1 MNRDRLVALLL
12 LAFSLGYGW
21 RAGEIAVLP
30 FQAEGVM
37 TARTMPYALAAA
49 GALISFLMLVL
60 PARGGTGGT
69 GGTGEDSAPPVSF
82 FWRGMDWKSAGWI
95 LLAVACYG
103 ASIRP
108 AGFIIS
114 TFLFLCACSI
124 VLGER
129 RPLAL
134 AAVHIPAVLGFW
146 LLMTKVLGQ
155 TL

>member
-12 LAFSLGYGW
+12 LAFSLAYGW

-60 PARGGTGGT
+60 PARGG
-69 GGTGEDSAPPVSF
+69 DSAPPSVSF

-134 AAVHIPAVLGFW
+134 AMVHVPAVLGFW

>member
-1 MNRDRLVALLL
+1 MSRDRLVALLL
-12 LAFSLGYGW
+12 LAFSLAYG
-21 RAGEIAVLP
+21 RLAAEIHVLP

-60 PARGGTGGT
+60 PARDA
-69 GGTGEDSAPPVSF
+69 DSAPAPVSF

-103 ASIRP
+103 ALIRP
-108 AGFIIS
+108 AGFIVS
-114 TFLFLCACSI
+114 TFLFLCACSV